1 MRYQPL
7 PAELFIT
14 NRKRLVP
21 LLKPRSVVIVHSNDL
36 MPTNADGT
44 MGFAQNSDLFYLS
57 GVDQEESVLIL
68 FPDASDEKQRE
79 MLFLR
84 ETSEDIAIWEGEKL
98 TKEQARERTGIKEIH
113 WLSEFERLFRIVMC
127 QADHVYLNSNEHP
140 RATIPVESRETRFT
154 HRCRHEYPLHS
165 YVRLAPLMHDLRSI
179 KSTHELELLKE
190 AIRITKL
197 GFDRLLKFVRPGV
210 HEYEV
215 EAELVHEF
223 VKNRSSGF
231 AYPPIIGSGA
241 NACVLHYVENQAQ
254 CRDGEMLLLDVA
266 ARYANY
272 NADLTRTI
280 PVNGR
285 FTGRQ
290 RDVYN
295 AVLRVFR
302 TCCQMLRPGVIIKDY
317 QEEVGK
323 LMTGELIGLGLLK
336 KEDVEKQ
343 NPDKPLY
350 KKYFMHG
357 TSHHLGLDVH
367 DVGHTWKPVK
377 AGMVFT
383 VEPGIYIRE
392 EKLGVR
398 LENDILIGEN
408 GNIDLMADIPIEV
421 EEIEALMRPM

>member
-1 MRYQPL
+1 MRYQPI

-44 MGFAQNSDLFYLS
+44 MGFAQNSDLLYLS

-98 TKEQARERTGIKEIH
+98 TKEQAREKTGIKEVH

-154 HRCRHEYPLHS
+154 HRCQHEYPLHS

-179 KSTHELELLKE
+179 KSPHELELLKE

-223 VKNRSSGF
+223 VKNRASGF

-241 NACVLHYVENQAQ
+241 NACVLHYVENKAE
-254 CRDGEMLLLDVA
+254 CLDGEMLLLDVA

-285 FTGRQ
+285 FTERQ

-302 TCCQMLRPGVIIKDY
+302 ACCQMLRPGVIIKDY

-343 NPDKPLY
+343 NPEKPLY

-367 DVGHTWKPVK
+367 DVGLTWKPVQ